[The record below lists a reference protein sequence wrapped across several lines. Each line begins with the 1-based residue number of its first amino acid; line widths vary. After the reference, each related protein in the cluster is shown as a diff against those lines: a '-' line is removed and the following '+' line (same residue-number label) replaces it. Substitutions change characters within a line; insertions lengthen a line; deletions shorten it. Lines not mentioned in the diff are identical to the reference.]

1 MTNGVISEAYIKETY
16 VFPNGRFLSS
26 IHTSRTMASKYPVIL
41 ILGSGPNVGHYVARA
56 FVAKGYKVAL
66 ASRSAKEED
75 SNADQVHISTDLS
88 DPRSVKDIFLKVEA
102 SLGLPSVVVYN
113 GEHVP
118 HGSPLTKPR

>member
-1 MTNGVISEAYIKETY
+1 
-16 VFPNGRFLSS
+16 
-26 IHTSRTMASKYPVIL
+26 MASKSPVIL
-41 ILGSGPNVGHYVARA
+41 ILGSGPNVGHHVARA

-66 ASRSAKEED
+66 ASRSVKEED

-88 DPRSVKDIFLKVEA
+88 NPHSVNGIFSKVEA

-118 HGSPLTKPR
+118 HGRPSSKTR